1 MSAYWDKA
9 IDAGDAA
16 RLLLRAGSYDGAAN
30 RAYYA
35 MFNAA
40 RAALE
45 ARTDL
50 KVEEIRRHSAVL
62 QLFSLHVIKPG
73 FVPAGLSADLNEA
86 FQARAVADYATV
98 SVPAED
104 ARELIELMDQMLAA
118 VGALLG
124 SEGPRP

>member
-1 MSAYWDKA
+1 VSAYWDKA
-9 IDAGDAA
+9 AEAADAA

-50 KVEEIRRHSAVL
+50 KIQDVRRHSAVL
-62 QLFSLHVIKPG
+62 QLFSLHVVKPG
-73 FVPAGLSADLNEA
+73 LVPAKLSGDLNEV
-86 FQARAVADYATV
+86 FQARAVADYAAI
-98 SVPAED
+98 SVPADD
-104 ARELIELMDQMLAA
+104 AQELIELMDKMLEA
-118 VGALLG
+118 VERLLG
-124 SEGPRP
+124 NEGRP

>member
-9 IDAGDAA
+9 VEAAAAA

-40 RAALE
+40 RASLE

-50 KVEEIRRHSAVL
+50 KLQDVRRHSAVL
-62 QLFSLHVIKPG
+62 QLFSLHVVKPG
-73 FVPAGLSADLNEA
+73 LVPAKLSGDLNEV
-86 FQARAVADYATV
+86 FQARAVADYAAI

-104 ARELIELMDQMLAA
+104 AQELIELMDQMLAA
-118 VGALLG
+118 VGRLLG
-124 SEGPRP
+124 NEERP

>member
-1 MSAYWDKA
+1 MSAYWGKA
-9 IDAGDAA
+9 LDAAQAA
-16 RLLLRAGSYDGAAN
+16 RLLLRSGSYDGAAN

-50 KVEEIRRHSAVL
+50 KVEDIRRHSAVI

-73 FVPAGLSADLNEA
+73 LVPAGLGADLNEA
-86 FQARAVADYATV
+86 FQARAVADYATI

-104 ARELIELMDQMLAA
+104 ARELLELMDQMLEAI
-118 VGALLG
+118 GKLLG
-124 SEGPRP
+124 KEKPRP

>member
-1 MSAYWDKA
+1 MSIYWLKA
-9 IDAGDAA
+9 VEAADAA

-45 ARTDL
+45 TRTDL
-50 KVEEIRRHSAVL
+50 NVQTVRRHSAVL

-73 FVPAGLSADLNEA
+73 LVPAKLSADLNEV
-86 FQARAVADYATV
+86 FQARAVADYAAV

-104 ARELIELMDQMLAA
+104 ARELLKLMDQMLLA

-124 SEGPRP
+124 SERSQP

>member
-9 IDAGDAA
+9 VEAAAAA
-16 RLLLRAGSYDGAAN
+16 RLLLRASSYDGAAN

-45 ARTDL
+45 ARTEL
-50 KVEEIRRHSAVL
+50 KLQDVRRHSAVL
-62 QLFSLHVIKPG
+62 QLFSLHVVKPG
-73 FVPAGLSADLNEA
+73 LVPAKLSADLNEV
-86 FQARAVADYATV
+86 FQARAVADYAAI

-104 ARELIELMDQMLAA
+104 AQELIELMEQMLEA
-118 VGALLG
+118 VRPLLG
-124 SEGPRP
+124 SEGPR

>member
-1 MSAYWDKA
+1 VSAYWDKA
-9 IDAGDAA
+9 IEAADAA
-16 RLLLRAGSYDGAAN
+16 RLLLQAGSYDGAAN

-40 RAALE
+40 RTALQ

-73 FVPAGLSADLNEA
+73 LVPAKLSADLNEV
-86 FQARAVADYATV
+86 FQARAIADYATA

-104 ARELIELMDQMLAA
+104 ARELIELMDEMLEA
-118 VGALLG
+118 VEALLG
-124 SEGPRP
+124 RERSR

>member
-1 MSAYWDKA
+1 V
-9 IDAGDAA
+9 DAANAA

-45 ARTDL
+45 ARTEL
-50 KVEEIRRHSAVL
+50 KVQDVRRHSAIL
-62 QLFSLHVIKPG
+62 QLFSLHVIRPG
-73 FVPAGLSADLNEA
+73 LVPAKLSADLNEV
-86 FQARAVADYATV
+86 FQVRAVADYADV

-104 ARELIELMDQMLAA
+104 AGELIELMDEMLNA
-118 VGALLG
+118 VGSLLG
-124 SEGPRP
+124 DKRTGP

>member
-1 MSAYWDKA
+1 VSAYWDKA
-9 IDAGDAA
+9 AEAADAA

-50 KVEEIRRHSAVL
+50 RIQDVRRHSAVL
-62 QLFSLHVIKPG
+62 QLFSLHVVKPG
-73 FVPAGLSADLNEA
+73 LVPAKLSGDLNEV
-86 FQARAVADYATV
+86 FQARAVADYAAI
-98 SVPAED
+98 SVPADD
-104 ARELIELMDQMLAA
+104 AQELIELMDKMLEA
-118 VGALLG
+118 VERLLG
-124 SEGPRP
+124 NEGRP